1 VTDIVCDASV
11 LVKWFR
17 VEGEEYVDAARAV
30 RARFERGEYRI
41 IVPSLIFLELLNQ
54 AARRWRQTAE
64 ELEGY
69 ANDLSTLGL
78 TIMEPQI
85 EDIARW
91 SGRGLT
97 AYDACYVA
105 LAEMRDTVVITDD
118 EEMLAIGG
126 KLARALADEPLL

>member
-1 VTDIVCDASV
+1 MMEVVCDASV

-17 VEGEEYVDAARAV
+17 AEGEGDVDAAHAV

-41 IVPSLIFLELLNQ
+41 IVPFLIFLELLNQ
-54 AARRWRQTAE
+54 AARRWHKTAE
-64 ELEGY
+64 ELEDY

-91 SGRGLT
+91 CGRGLT

-105 LAEMRDTVVITDD
+105 LAETRGIVVITAD
-118 EEMLAIGG
+118 EEMLAVGG
-126 KLARALADEPLL
+126 TFARALADEPPL